1 MSKAGV
7 YITGTDTGVG
17 KTFVGA
23 LLAAGLVERGVDVGV
38 MKPVETGCTDMIPHD
53 ATILRKA
60 ANVDDP
66 IEKICPVFYR
76 EPLAPIAAARREGG
90 DVNLGKIRSAYTD
103 LSSRHRMM
111 IVEGAGGL
119 MSPLS
124 EGMLMSDLAIEIGL
138 PLLVVAPDRLGCINH
153 VLLTLSAARKMNID
167 VVAVVLNRLNQSDDL
182 SRRSNA
188 ELIEDFT
195 AYRPAIISY
204 APKGIAPADHPDTQA
219 LVTKVLAAL
228 PA

>member
-1 MSKAGV
+1 MSGAGV
-7 YITGTDTGVG
+7 FITGTDTGVG
-17 KTFVGA
+17 KTLVGA

-38 MKPVETGCTDMIPHD
+38 MKPVETGCADMIPRD
-53 ATILRKA
+53 AAILKKA

-66 IEKICPVFYR
+66 LDKICPVVYR
-76 EPLAPIAAARREGG
+76 EPLAPFAAARREGREV
-90 DVNLGKIRSAYTD
+90 DLNKIRSAYME
-103 LSSRHRMM
+103 LSGKHRMM

-119 MSPLS
+119 MSPVS
-124 EGMLMSDLAIEIGL
+124 ENFLIANLVIEIGL

-153 VLLTLSAARKMNID
+153 VLLTLSSARKMEID
-167 VVAVVLNRLNQSDDL
+167 VVAVVLNRLDYSEDL

-188 ELIEDFT
+188 ELIEDLTSF
-195 AYRPAIISY
+195 RPAIISY
-204 APKGIAPADHPDTQA
+204 TPNRIPPADHPDTEA